1 MGMIREDTGTGMNL
15 REAIRNSYLA
25 KGLREDHLERLYAIA
40 DVRSFG
46 PGEALMEQDDDN
58 RDLYVVVQGEAQIL
72 SVTGEPIGHVK
83 PGMPIGEISFLDSK
97 PRSVS
102 VVTENGCQAVVLPY
116 EALWKLLRE
125 NQDMALIALVNIS
138 RVLCTRLRSANKNI
152 AALMA
157 LDESDA
163 NLAPR

>member
-1 MGMIREDTGTGMNL
+1 MIPEESGTGMDL
-15 REAIRNSYLA
+15 REAIRDSYLA
-25 KGLREDHLERLYAIA
+25 RGLREDHLERLYAIA
-40 DVRSFG
+40 EVQSFA
-46 PGEALMEQDDDN
+46 PGEPLMEQDDDN
-58 RDLYVVVQGEAQIL
+58 RDLYVVVQGEARIL
-72 SVTGEPIGHVK
+72 SVTGDPIGYVK

-102 VVTENGCQAVVLPY
+102 VLTETGCEVVVLPY
-116 EALWKLLRE
+116 EALWKVLRE